1 VESIPLLQGA
11 LDALKRLS
19 SSKQLGEPKLRRM
32 LEEAASSLELV
43 LREISVDNVELARL
57 INSKAG
63 ELESRIKGLK
73 PGALPRDVVA
83 ELERLVKWCKM
94 APYDFTDRIKY
105 VRRGYR
111 YYLWGMILFFITAGT
126 YAQIYA
132 VSAMLLALPAIMG
145 MSFMKKRR
153 ATGLMLAFASM
164 PLPIAIFSWII
175 SYIAYA
181 FTSSSEVEY
190 IASEYGITMELAY
203 LILLLYL
210 VAATLGI
217 ILLSMATYL
226 LYRNRH
232 AFA

>member
-1 VESIPLLQGA
+1 
-11 LDALKRLS
+11 
-19 SSKQLGEPKLRRM
+19 
-32 LEEAASSLELV
+32 
-43 LREISVDNVELARL
+43 
-57 INSKAG
+57 
-63 ELESRIKGLK
+63 LK

-83 ELERLVKWCKM
+83 ELERLAKWCKM
-94 APYDFTDRIKY
+94 APYDFTNRIKY
-105 VRRGYR
+105 VRKGYR

-175 SYIAYA
+175 SYVVVYA
-181 FTSSSEVEY
+181 LPSISEVEY
-190 IASEYGITMELAY
+190 IASEHGITMELAY

-210 VAATLGI
+210 AAATLGI